1 MDGVLQQD
9 RRTIYKKIREKLALM
24 TLDWIIQK
32 LKTNGKGTK
41 QEVLQ
46 ALETA
51 TDKDLYELQR
61 SINSELVNRALKKV
75 KK

>member
-1 MDGVLQQD
+1 
-9 RRTIYKKIREKLALM
+9 M
-24 TLDWIIQK
+24 TLNWIIQQ
-32 LKTNGKGTK
+32 LRINGKGTK

-51 TDKDLYELQR
+51 TDKDLHELQR
-61 SINSELVNRALKKV
+61 SINSELVNRAVNRALKKV